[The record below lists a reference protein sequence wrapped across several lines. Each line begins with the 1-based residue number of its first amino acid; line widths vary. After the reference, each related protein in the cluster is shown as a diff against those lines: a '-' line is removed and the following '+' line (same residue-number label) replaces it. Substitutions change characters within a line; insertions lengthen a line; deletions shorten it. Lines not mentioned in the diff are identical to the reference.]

1 MLSLYHHFIIFQF
14 LLTRIDDN
22 VNYSE
27 DGIAL
32 LFIPE
37 AQQQIVCICVWV
49 ILQFCYQY
57 LLKNLLLN
65 ELITGCSIEF
75 FFFFFKTSYFEQH
88 LVVSRV
94 FVVGEI
100 EMHCI

>member
-1 MLSLYHHFIIFQF
+1 MCVGYPLVLLSIFA
-14 LLTRIDDN
+14 
-22 VNYSE
+22 E
-27 DGIAL
+27 
-32 LFIPE
+32 
-37 AQQQIVCICVWV
+37 
-49 ILQFCYQY
+49 
-57 LLKNLLLN
+57 NLLLN